1 MYRYVLLIMSDLNTY
16 YSKLSVQ
23 ILMNVTVIALTVEM
37 GRVLMYR
44 ALTLVSALLATS
56 STLTS
61 NSVLVNSWIVIISM
75 ISVMTTKAYMC
86 TLYLPIV

>member
-1 MYRYVLLIMSDLNTY
+1 
-16 YSKLSVQ
+16 
-23 ILMNVTVIALTVEM
+23 MNVTVTALTVEM
-37 GRVLMYR
+37 GLVLTYR

-75 ISVMTTKAYMC
+75 ISVATTKAYICFCGHYSDYAMIIMPVESWHTC

>member
-1 MYRYVLLIMSDLNTY
+1 
-16 YSKLSVQ
+16 
-23 ILMNVTVIALTVEM
+23 MNVTVIALTVEM

-61 NSVLVNSWIVIISM
+61 NIVLVNSWIVIISM
-75 ISVMTTKAYMC
+75 ISVMTAYICITGFCGHYSDHAM
-86 TLYLPIV
+86 TVE